1 MKKFSNIFRAVNNN
15 FAAQTI
21 KRGKGEAENVGS
33 CEHFDSSE
41 ETAKFLAET
50 CNRLTNEKTR
60 KQCFEY
66 C

>member
-21 KRGKGEAENVGS
+21 KRGKGEAGNVGS

-41 ETAKFLAET
+41 ETVKFLAET
-50 CNRLTNEKTR
+50 
-60 KQCFEY
+60 
-66 C
+66 